1 MGAPY
6 SPDLRKRV
14 IAAVDEGLEAYS
26 AATHFRVSVSY
37 IYKALARRR
46 ATGEE
51 TARAAGRGP
60 SPKLV
65 AYDSALR
72 ARVTEQPDITLAT
85 RRTAS
90 LVPGR
95 TCNQGQ
101 RRLPMEAVAST
112 RAHAQKKSQ
121 HAAEQQR
128 ANVALARADGHA
140 LQAEMNPEK
149 LA

>member
-14 IAAVDEGLEAYS
+14 IAAVDEGLGAYS
-26 AATHFRVSVSY
+26 AATQFRVSVSY

-60 SPKLV
+60 SPKLA

-72 ARVTEQPDITLAT
+72 ARVSEQPDITLAELQAWFLAEHAT
-85 RRTAS
+85 KVS
-90 LVPGR
+90 VGCLWK
-95 TCNQGQ
+95 
-101 RRLPMEAVAST
+101 RLHRLGLT
-112 RAHAQKKSQ
+112 LKKSRNTPPNNS
-121 HAAEQQR
+121 APTSR
-128 ANVALARADGHA
+128 RPARTG
-140 LQAEMNPEK
+140 LRFKPN
-149 LA
+149 